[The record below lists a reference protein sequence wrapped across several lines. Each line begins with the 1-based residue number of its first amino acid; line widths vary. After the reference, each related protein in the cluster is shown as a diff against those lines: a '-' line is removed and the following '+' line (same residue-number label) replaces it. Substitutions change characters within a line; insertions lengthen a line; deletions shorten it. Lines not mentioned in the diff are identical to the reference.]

1 MPSGLQDRYY
11 REKLEVDPRDPAA
24 VRRAVEAFVQGL
36 NWVLEYYYRGVV
48 SWAWFYPFH
57 YSPMISDM
65 TSLTGIPS
73 SFERGQPFSPYQ
85 QLLAVLPA
93 ASSKLLPK
101 PYQVGVL
108 LIILQVH
115 GDSERLLVR
124 ERDTCWYMLPRM
136 QMAALYSCAPCR
148 SASRHDSASRAFT
161 AS

>member
-11 REKLEVDPRDPAA
+11 RDKLEIDPRDPAA
-24 VRRAVEAFVQGL
+24 VRGAVEAFVQGL

-48 SWAWFYPFH
+48 SWGWFYPFH

-65 TSLTGIPS
+65 TDLAGITC

-101 PYQVGVL
+101 PYQVGALV
-108 LIILQVH
+108 IITQVH
-115 GDSERLLVR
+115 GDSESLLR
-124 ERDTCWYMLPRM
+124 RDRDPYCTSQACRWHPSML
-136 QMAALYSCAPCR
+136 QALAAS
-148 SASRHDSASRAFT
+148 
-161 AS
+161 